1 MRNFYIRLALS
12 NVKKNKPVYY
22 PFFLT
27 NILSVMIFF
36 CMASIQNQTIIATLP
51 GSYIFVQ
58 FLKVGVVMT
67 GIFAGVFLLY
77 TNGLLIRQ
85 RKKELGL
92 YTIFGLEKKHI
103 AKVLI
108 LESMLLTTAGLVAGI
123 VLGIVLGKLFFLVL
137 LKLLHLDSGL
147 TFQFLTEALVQTG
160 ICFIVIGVFILFYNL
175 FSVMKAK
182 PVELLYAAHKG
193 DNYHPFVG
201 LKAFLGILCI
211 GGAYA
216 LILTTPSPIDII
228 GRVFPIALLIL
239 VGTLFFFSSC
249 SVVLLQA
256 LKKNDS
262 YYYKPENFISVSGL
276 IYRLKQN
283 AKGLSNICILSTV
296 VMVIATTTLALYV
309 GQKEMISFRFPM
321 ETKISVSDIADGQ
334 PALPQFVHKTAEQY
348 DMEISR
354 EADYNVTYISGVY
367 KDNTI
372 SVYQPDIY
380 PPDMTCGI
388 YLITW
393 EDYSRMEEGAE
404 PLEADEVFV
413 FSSSKDLGVS
423 EISFDS
429 LKYRVKAELS
439 ELAIQSKSV
448 LSSETHYYI
457 ICPMQK
463 DIGNIL
469 AELSPAENKFSQTYN
484 MMFDAE
490 GGQETDFNAALQ
502 NQLGSSYAG
511 AKYENAETKRQ
522 SDNFTYGG
530 FLFIGLLLSLL
541 FMIFLALVIYYKQIT
556 EGYSDRY
563 NFEVMQKVG
572 LDRNEVSAIV
582 HKEIRTM
589 FFLPLLIAVI
599 HLAVSLYAVAM
610 LIAVFGLT
618 NVLVLLLCAGTISL
632 LFAFIYMVMYFSTA
646 KTYCKIV
653 MR

>member
-1 MRNFYIRLALS
+1 MRNFYIRLAVS
-12 NVKKNKPVYY
+12 NVKNNKPVYY

-36 CMASIQNQTIIATLP
+36 CLASIQNQTIIATLP

-67 GIFAGVFLLY
+67 GIFVGVFLLY

-103 AKVLI
+103 AKVLM
-108 LESMLLTTAGLVAGI
+108 LESLLLTAAGLVAGI
-123 VLGIVLGKLFFLVL
+123 ILGVVLGKLFFLIL

-147 TFQFLTEALVQTG
+147 AFQFLTDALVQTS
-160 ICFIVIGVFILFYNL
+160 ICFIVIGVLILFYNL

-193 DNYHPFVG
+193 DNYHSFVG

-211 GGAYA
+211 GGAYV

-256 LKKNDS
+256 LKRNEK
-262 YYYKPENFISVSGL
+262 YYYRPQNFISVSGL

-367 KDNTI
+367 KDNTV

-380 PPDMTCGI
+380 PPDMTCGV

-393 EDYSRMEEGAE
+393 EDYSHMEEGAE
-404 PLEADEVFV
+404 PLGADEVFV

-463 DIGNIL
+463 DIDNIL

-502 NQLGSSYAG
+502 NQLGSNYAG

-610 LIAVFGLT
+610 LVAVFGLT